1 MTDIERM
8 LMVIP
13 PVEKM
18 DMEEVAKAFIQIL
31 DYYEA
36 VNYSGMI
43 YNFKKVAIAFFVAC
57 MEPEL
62 FEILKEVVK
71 EFDENGIQYIGEV
84 EEWPELW
91 TN

>member
-8 LMVIP
+8 LMVLP

-18 DMEEVAKAFIQIL
+18 DMEEVANASIQML
-31 DYYEA
+31 DYYAA
-36 VNYSGMI
+36 VKCSDMI
-43 YNFKKVAIAFFVAC
+43 YSFKKVAIASFVAC

-71 EFDENGIQYIGEV
+71 EFDENGIQHIGEV
-84 EEWPELW
+84 
-91 TN
+91 